1 MDSAAIST
9 DICAALVTVN
19 NRCAARAA
27 KAAQEE
33 PAEDAGN
40 E

>member
-9 DICAALVTVN
+9 DICAALATVD
-19 NRCAARAA
+19 NRCAAKAA
-27 KAAQEE
+27 KAAQEK
-33 PAEDAGN
+33 PAEDNGN